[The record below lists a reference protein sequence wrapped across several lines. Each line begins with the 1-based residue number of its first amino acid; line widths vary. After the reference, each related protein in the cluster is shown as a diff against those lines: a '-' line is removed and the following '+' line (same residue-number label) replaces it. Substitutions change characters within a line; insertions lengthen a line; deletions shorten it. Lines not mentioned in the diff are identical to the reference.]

1 MIVRVFDK
9 ATDST
14 SYTDHEVS
22 CAADWVIPFAK
33 DNPDTT
39 IAIYAYSVAE
49 ENDITRNEDA
59 LLDESIEYVEVL
71 LSPGEAITAVYAI
84 AALLAAASVAMALMT
99 KKKAAAADNVDR
111 GQTSDNNS
119 LSDRTNK
126 ARYLERVEDIVG
138 TVLSVPAMIAPTY
151 TKIDN
156 NKQVRYE
163 VGLYSVGRGYYDIRD
178 TKEGDTFLSNISGAS
193 AKFYEPFN
201 SPNEGASPYLTIGDT
216 SWSIPLLQ
224 ARRAEQFDSTVLK
237 APNQV
242 QLPSASRP
250 YRFNE
255 PGNDQSPIYSSI
267 TQTGDNS
274 DMANFSEL
282 FHVGDTV
289 VVSGAAYPAR
299 PQESRI
305 ISQAIAAND
314 IFRLSQTPT
323 DFRVGDT
330 VNVSGF
336 TTPNTGNNGTYTIV
350 SISGTDV
357 EVSPGFA
364 GDASSLPASVTMT
377 RPYVAPV
384 PSQYNGSYE
393 VLEVMDGGIVINN
406 TSWSGDATQTAT
418 IQIQGASE
426 WTDWAILPDL
436 RLNGIIAN
444 FTADA
449 GMYRDSVDDGIAYV
463 STGADMEAQFVDPVT
478 LVPFG
483 AISTHSVIVSGATKG
498 FRGYCL
504 DMQGLASGPRRIRFR
519 RTNNYDYGS
528 SDVIQDEITLESV
541 FACSPVLQ
549 PNFGDLTIVHTKT
562 EYTRQAAALGER
574 KLNMIVSRK
583 MPLYEALDETWS
595 GAMGAD
601 GRHISGTIAQTRDVK
616 NIIPFVYTDA
626 FIGNRPVVEIDMDSL
641 VVASDALAAIHPDLP
656 TCDYTFDDSEMTVEE
671 HIALIAEAGNMQAYR
686 SYGKLRFEPDIGKTA
701 PTMLFTHRNKKPNSD
716 VITRAFHADG
726 YDGVEYNYV
735 SPTSVG
741 SPYRTETIV
750 LPQDGNYTKLKKFE
764 TSGVYGFDKAWLMAN
779 REYRKL
785 TMMRQRIEFSAT
797 QDARML
803 APDMLIAVVD
813 NTKYESQ
820 DGEIVAQNGLTLT
833 LSQPVTFVSGQT
845 HTLVLIKRDGS
856 LQSVVVTPGDNNKE
870 VVMANAPAEAI
881 VTEYGEDGVRTIFSF
896 APENARASQLY
907 RVETIDMSDPLYV
920 KITGYLDDPAFYDAD
935 YQSIP
940 SEESVINNY

>member
-9 ATDST
+9 ATDPN

-22 CAADWVIPFAK
+22 CAAEWVLAFAK

-49 ENDITRNEDA
+49 ENDITRDEDA

-71 LSPGEAITAVYAI
+71 LSPGEAITAVYVI
-84 AALLAAASVAMALMT
+84 GALLAAASVAMALMT

-163 VGLYSVGRGYYDIRD
+163 VGLYSIGRGYYDISD

-242 QLPSASRP
+242 QLPSALRP

-282 FHVGDTV
+282 FHIGDTV
-289 VVSGAAYPAR
+289 VVSGATTPGR
-299 PQESRI
+299 PETSSI
-305 ISQAIAAND
+305 ISQAN
-314 IFRLSQTPT
+314 
-323 DFRVGDT
+323 GDT
-330 VNVSGF
+330 DQF
-336 TTPNTGNNGTYTIV
+336 ILAAPNTGILVGDSVVVTGYLAEGLNGTYTV
-350 SISGTDV
+350 TAISGTAV
-357 EVSPGFA
+357 TVSPVF
-364 GDASSLPASVTMT
+364 SVNSTNSGTMT
-377 RPYVAPV
+377 RAATPAV

-393 VLEVMDGGIVINN
+393 VLEVMDSGIVINN
-406 TSWSGDATQTAT
+406 TSWVGDATQTAS

-426 WTDWAILPDL
+426 WTDWAILPDA
-436 RLNGIIAN
+436 RLSGIIAN

-463 STGADMEAQFVDPVT
+463 STGADMQAQFVDPIT
-478 LVPFG
+478 LEPIG
-483 AISTHSVIVSGATKG
+483 LASTHSVIVSGATKG

-504 DMQGLASGPRRIRFR
+504 DMQGLETGPRRIRFR

-541 FACSPVLQ
+541 FACSTILQ
-549 PNFGDLTIVHTKT
+549 SNFGDLTIVHTKT

-583 MPLYEALDETWS
+583 MPVYDAVSKTWS
-595 GAMGAD
+595 GVMGAGGHHD
-601 GRHISGTIAQTRDVK
+601 SGVIHPARDVK
-616 NIIPFVYTDA
+616 NIIPFVYADA
-626 FIGNRPVVEIDMDSL
+626 YIGNRPLAEIDMDSL
-641 VVASDALAAIHPDLP
+641 VAATDILYSIHPDLP
-656 TCDYTFDDSEMTVEE
+656 TCDYTFDDSEMTVED

-686 SYGKLRFEPDIGKTA
+686 SYGKLRFEPDIRKTS
-701 PTMLFTHRNKKPNSD
+701 PTMLFTHRNKKPKSD

-750 LPQDGNYTKLKKFE
+750 LPQDGNYTKLKPFE
-764 TSGVYGFDKAWLMAN
+764 TSGVYGFQKAWLMAN

-813 NTKYESQ
+813 NTKYFSE
-820 DGEIVAQNGLTLT
+820 DGEVVAQAGLTLT

-856 LQSVVVTPGDNNKE
+856 LQSVVVTPGANNKE

-940 SEESVINNY
+940 GEESVINNY

>member
-9 ATDST
+9 ATDPS

-22 CAADWVIPFAK
+22 CAAEWVLAFAK

-49 ENDITRNEDA
+49 ENDITRDEDA

-71 LSPGEAITAVYAI
+71 LSPGEAITAVYVI
-84 AALLAAASVAMALMT
+84 GALLAAASVAMALMT
-99 KKKAAAADNVDR
+99 KKKAAAADNIDR
-111 GQTSDNNS
+111 GQSSDNNS

-126 ARYLERVEDIVG
+126 ARYLERIEDIVG
-138 TVLSVPAMIAPTY
+138 KVLSVPAMIAPTY
-151 TKIDN
+151 TKIDQ

-163 VGLYSVGRGYYDIRD
+163 VGTYCVGRGYYEITDVKD
-178 TKEGDTFLSNISGAS
+178 GDTFLSNISGAS
-193 AKFYEPFN
+193 AKFYSPFN
-201 SPNEGASPYLTIGDT
+201 SPKELDPPYLTVGDAN
-216 SWSIPLLQ
+216 WSLPLIQ
-224 ARRAEQFDSTVLK
+224 ARRAEQFDATVLK

-242 QLPSASRP
+242 QPPAGLRS
-250 YRFNE
+250 YRFND
-255 PGNDQSPIYSSI
+255 PGNDQSSVYSSI
-267 TQTGDNS
+267 TQIGDNS

-289 VVSGAAYPAR
+289 VVSGATIPGR
-299 PQESRI
+299 PQV
-305 ISQAIAAND
+305 IASITSANSGDDTFGLSIPQPD
-314 IFRLSQTPT
+314 IL
-323 DFRVGDT
+323 VGDT
-330 VNVSGF
+330 VEVVGY
-336 TTPNTGNNGTYTIV
+336 TGGESANNGTYTVIGR
-350 SISGTDV
+350 SGLNV
-357 EVSPGFA
+357 VVSPDFA
-364 GDASSLPASVTMT
+364 IDSLSSATMIRAEIPAT
-377 RPYVAPV
+377 

-393 VLEVMDGGIVINN
+393 VLEVVDSGIVINN
-406 TSWSGDATQTAT
+406 TTWVGDAGQPAV

-426 WTDWAILPDL
+426 WTDWAILPDVN
-436 RLNGIIAN
+436 LNGIIAN

-449 GMYRDSVDDGIAYV
+449 GMYRDSVDDGIAFV
-463 STGADMEAQFVDPVT
+463 SVALRMEEQFLDPVT
-478 LVPFG
+478 LAPVG
-483 AISTHSVIVSGATKG
+483 GVNTYGVIVDGASKG
-498 FRGYCL
+498 FRGSSI
-504 DMQGLASGPRRIRFR
+504 DEQGMVPGPRRVRFR
-519 RTNNYDYGS
+519 RITNYYYGS
-528 SDVIQDEITLESV
+528 SDVIQDEVTLESV
-541 FACSPVLQ
+541 FACSPILQ
-549 PNFGDLTIVHTKT
+549 SNFGDITFIHTKT
-562 EYTRQAAALGER
+562 EYTRQAASLGER
-574 KLNMIVSRK
+574 KLNMVAARMIPTYDAATK
-583 MPLYEALDETWS
+583 TWS
-595 GAMGAD
+595 GAINSEGFFV
-601 GRHISGTIAQTRDVK
+601 SGNLFPSRLARD
-616 NIIPFVYTDA
+616 IIPFLYTDG
-626 FIGNRPVVEIDMDSL
+626 FIGRRPVEEVDMDSL
-641 VVASDALAAIHPDLP
+641 LSATDVLYAIHPDLP
-656 TCDYTFDDSEMTVEE
+656 SCDYTFDDSEMTVEE
-671 HIALIAEAGNMQAYR
+671 HLSLVAESCNMTAYR
-686 SYGKLRFEPDIGKTA
+686 SYGKLRFEPDVRKTA
-701 PTMLFTHRNKKPNSD
+701 PTMLFTHRNKKPKSD

-750 LPQDGNYTKLKKFE
+750 LPQDGNYTKLKSFE

-813 NTKYESQ
+813 NTKYFAE
-820 DGEIVAQNGLTLT
+820 DGEVVAQAGLTLT

-856 LQSVVVTPGDNNKE
+856 LQSVVVTPGANDKE

>member
-14 SYTDHEVS
+14 SYKDHEVS
-22 CAADWVIPFAK
+22 CAAEWVLSFAK

-49 ENDITRNEDA
+49 ENDITRDEDA

-71 LSPGEAITAVYAI
+71 LSPGEAITAVYVI
-84 AALLAAASVAMALMT
+84 GALLAAASVAMALMT

-126 ARYLERVEDIVG
+126 ARYLERIEDIVG
-138 TVLSVPAMIAPTY
+138 TVLSVPAMVAPTFV
-151 TKIDN
+151 KIDY

-163 VGLYSVGRGYYDIRD
+163 VGLYSIGRGYFDVTD
-178 TKEGDTFLSNISGAS
+178 VKEGDTFLSDVSGSS
-193 AKFYEPFN
+193 ANFYEPFN
-201 SPNEGASPYLTIGDT
+201 APMTGAIPYLSVGDV
-216 SWSIPLLQ
+216 SWTEPALQ
-224 ARRAEQFDSTVLK
+224 ARRVAQFESIVLK

-242 QLPSASRP
+242 QPPNSPRP
-250 YRFNE
+250 YRFNG
-255 PGNDQSPIYSSI
+255 PGNDQSSVYSSI
-267 TQTGDNS
+267 TQIGDNS

-282 FHVGDTV
+282 FHIGDTV
-289 VVSGAAYPAR
+289 VVSGATTPGR
-299 PQESRI
+299 PETSSI
-305 ISQAIAAND
+305 ISTANGD
-314 IFRLSQTPT
+314 SDQFMLSA
-323 DFRVGDT
+323 
-330 VNVSGF
+330 
-336 TTPNTGNNGTYTIV
+336 PNTGILVGDSVVVTGYLAEGLNGTYTV
-350 SISGTDV
+350 TAISWTDV
-357 EVSPGFA
+357 TVSPAFSANSTNSG
-364 GDASSLPASVTMT
+364 TMT
-377 RPYVAPV
+377 RPATPDV

-393 VLEVMDGGIVINN
+393 VLEVMDSGIVINN
-406 TSWSGDATQTAT
+406 TSWSGDASQTAS

-426 WTDWAILPDL
+426 WTDWATFPDA
-436 RLNGIIAN
+436 RLTGIIAN
-444 FTADA
+444 LTADA

-463 STGADMEAQFVDPVT
+463 STSIEMEYQTLDPVT
-478 LVPFG
+478 LSPVGPILSLG
-483 AISTHSVIVSGATKG
+483 TNVNGATKS
-498 FRGYCL
+498 FRGRSIDL
-504 DMQGLASGPRRIRFR
+504 QGLPESPRRARFR
-519 RTNNYDYGS
+519 RTVDYLYGS
-528 SDVIQDEITLESV
+528 NDVIQDEVTLESV
-541 FACSPVLQ
+541 YACSPIMQ
-549 PNFGDLTIVHTKT
+549 GDFGDLTLIQTKT
-562 EYTRQAAALGER
+562 EFTRQAAAIGER
-574 KLNMIVSRK
+574 KLNMVVSRK
-583 MPLYEALDETWS
+583 IPVYDQNTKQFTGVIDLNGWHSS
-595 GAMGAD
+595 GEIYASSNVID
-601 GRHISGTIAQTRDVK
+601 IV
-616 NIIPFVYTDA
+616 PFLYTDG
-626 FIGNRPVVEIDMDSL
+626 FIGRRPIEEIDMDSL
-641 VVASDALAAIHPDLP
+641 SDAFNRLYFYNESLQRV
-656 TCDYTFDDSEMTVEE
+656 DYTFDDSEMTVED
-671 HIALIAEAGNMQAYR
+671 HIALVSEAANITAYR
-686 SYGKLRFEPDIGKTA
+686 SYGKLRFEPDVIKTS
-701 PTMLFTHRNKKPNSD
+701 PTMLFTHRNKKPQSD

-750 LPQDGNYTKLKKFE
+750 LPQDGNYTKLKSFE
-764 TSGVYGFDKAWLMAN
+764 TSGVYGFQKAWLMAN

-813 NTKYESQ
+813 NTKYFAE
-820 DGEIVAQNGLTLT
+820 DGEVVAQAGLTLT

-856 LQSVVVTPGDNNKE
+856 LQSVVVTPGANNKE
-870 VVMANAPAEAI
+870 VVMANAPEEAI